1 MTLKFSKTEDIEP
14 YGLYQHTFWADPCV
28 QPSLTCVVLSPK
40 KVPRHRWWGGG
51 CRVKTELQLLASHSP
66 SIQMSKRTN
75 KSWRNSQPL
84 KPAKLAELATIY
96 AKLDSLP
103 YLQWPAQRGV
113 VHTLLT
119 WSSACILPTQTDQ
132 AMAGYQKYKMQ
143 PRLRTDIARLLNMQ
157 KWPPFMQFLD

>member
-1 MTLKFSKTEDIEP
+1 M
-14 YGLYQHTFWADPCV
+14 
-28 QPSLTCVVLSPK
+28 
-40 KVPRHRWWGGG
+40 
-51 CRVKTELQLLASHSP
+51 KTELQLLASHSP

-119 WSSACILPTQTDQ
+119 WSSGCILPRLTGQG
-132 AMAGYQKYKMQ
+132 MAGYQEYRLQ
-143 PRLRTDIARLLNMQ
+143 PRLMADMARLLNMQ
-157 KWPPFMQFLD
+157 KWSPFMQCLDWYNILLTLPLSLLQTLISFNKNSLTKHQINL